1 MASPYRDRIAEFRSL
16 SQTLQK
22 LGGEIS
28 AVDKNHL
35 QNDDVSQSPPLP
47 FPSFRSE
54 FNRKASLIGS
64 GIHETSQKIVRLAKL
79 AKRSSMFND
88 PIVEI
93 QELTALIKADITA
106 LNAALSDLQT
116 LLNMEIAD
124 GNYSEDRVVHS
135 TMVCD
140 DLKNKL
146 MGATKHFQDVLTAR
160 N

>member
-1 MASPYRDRIAEFRSL
+1 M
-16 SQTLQK
+16 K
-22 LGGEIS
+22 
-28 AVDKNHL
+28 
-35 QNDDVSQSPPLP
+35 PL
-47 FPSFRSE
+47 
-54 FNRKASLIGS
+54 K
-64 GIHETSQKIVRLAKL
+64 RLFDL
-79 AKRSSMFND
+79 PN
-88 PIVEI
+88 
-93 QELTALIKADITA
+93 ELTALIKADITA